1 MVELGK
7 AKKLKCNDCSEH
19 FEEAQGK
26 MMILPDEKKLI
37 WHFYC
42 KNCLRSWRKRGLQNN
57 GLSNIEIN
65 EIIKREYP

>member
-7 AKKLKCNDCSEH
+7 AKKLKCNDCDEY

-26 MMILPDEKKLI
+26 MMILPDENKLI

-57 GLSNIEIN
+57 GLSRIEIN
-65 EIIKREYP
+65 KIIKREYP